1 MTDQHPGEWLP
12 YDADL
17 VASIAAA
24 MDLRDPNAK
33 ALDEIVQ
40 AITSG
45 DGREVIADLAT
56 GVGKTYLAAG
66 LVEYLAR
73 SGKRDVLIVTPG
85 STIQR
90 KTIENFTPGSRKH
103 VPGAQV
109 EPVLITADN
118 FQRGDTGDALHDL
131 RRLKLFVFNVQ
142 QLIAPAQNASRRT
155 RREDET
161 IGGAL
166 YDHLRESDDLVV
178 IADEHHVYRER
189 AKAFNAAI
197 SDLSARAVIGLTAT
211 PDPADVAAKKVVS
224 RYTLAEAI
232 ADRLVKVPVIVYRQD
247 GRKDIDTQLAD
258 ACRLRELKEPSWAGY
273 ASAASA
279 PFVAPVLF
287 VVCQTIADAE
297 GAAAILTREDLLPG
311 ENQVLLITS
320 QSTDVALDLLARV
333 DAPDSPVRAIVSV
346 DKLKEGWDVRNI
358 GVIVALRA
366 LASQTLTE
374 QVIGRGLRL
383 PFGTRTDLGAIDH
396 LDLVAHESYREL
408 LSGKDALLERL
419 QSSATSTGSEEQIEL
434 DFSPLLAGDTP
445 PQGFTVTTV
454 PDASLDGVGPAELL
468 LAEEMGATERRAELD
483 RDAVAQTMP
492 LHPDAVPF
500 TFPREK
506 RMLTPVRFSLSSV
519 DLIAAEHQG
528 SVYRHDPAVK
538 LMRREIS
545 AERDL
550 HGEVTVTE
558 RAVDG
563 FEATQEYVPGER
575 VRRDLLERV
584 LRDGLVEP
592 DVVEQAQAG
601 VVVDAF
607 LRGAGITGEVE
618 VSWSRDRAIRAIDA
632 IGELIRT
639 AWKATERRPN
649 LQWDPVPLPGPRARP
664 AETLDRWAGFRRGA
678 WYHGWDRSIQGS
690 AQFDSGTGEFALAR
704 KLDDSESVRW
714 WLRLYTNGEAFIDW
728 GRGRYFPDFVV
739 LDTDGEYWVVEAKSD
754 DAARTDTEVAAKAS
768 AARAWADR
776 VNASRTFGT
785 WHYLLVTESQ
795 IATAPNWDALTAR
808 E

>member
-1 MTDQHPGEWLP
+1 MTDRQPGEWLP

-24 MDLRDPNAK
+24 MDLREPNAK
-33 ALDEIVQ
+33 ALDEIVR

-56 GVGKTYLAAG
+56 GVGKTYLAAA

-73 SGKRDVLIVTPG
+73 SGKRNVLIVTPG

-90 KTIENFTPGSRKH
+90 KTIENFTPGARKH

-118 FQRGDTGDALHDL
+118 FQRGDTGDALHDP
-131 RRLKLFVFNVQ
+131 RRLRLFVFNVQ
-142 QLIAPAQNASRRT
+142 QLIAPTQNASRRT

-166 YDHLRESDDLVV
+166 YEHLRASDDLVV

-197 SDLSARAVIGLTAT
+197 SDLGARAVVGLTAT
-211 PDPADVAAKKVVS
+211 PDPADVAAGKVVS

-258 ACRLRELKEPSWAGY
+258 ACRLRELKEPSWTGY
-273 ASAASA
+273 ATAASA
-279 PFVAPVLF
+279 SFVAPVLF

-297 GAAAILTREDLLPG
+297 EAAGILTREDLLPG

-383 PFGTRTDLGAIDH
+383 PFGTRTDIGAIDH

-419 QSSATSTGSEEQIEL
+419 QSGAPASTGAGEQVEL
-434 DFSPLLAGDTP
+434 DFSPLPSAGDTP
-445 PQGFTVTTV
+445 PPGFAVTTV
-454 PDASLDGVGPAELL
+454 PDSSLDGIGPAELL
-468 LAEEMGATERRAELD
+468 LAEEMGATERQAELD
-483 RDAVAQTMP
+483 RSAVAQTMP

-506 RMLTPVRFSLSSV
+506 RVSTPVRFSLSSV
-519 DLIAAEHQG
+519 DLVAAEQQG
-528 SVYRHDPAVK
+528 SVYRHDPA
-538 LMRREIS
+538 RE
-545 AERDL
+545 ADEARDL
-550 HGEVTVTE
+550 G
-558 RAVDG
+558 RA
-563 FEATQEYVPGER
+563 
-575 VRRDLLERV
+575 
-584 LRDGLVEP
+584 
-592 DVVEQAQAG
+592 
-601 VVVDAF
+601 
-607 LRGAGITGEVE
+607 
-618 VSWSRDRAIRAIDA
+618 
-632 IGELIRT
+632 
-639 AWKATERRPN
+639 
-649 LQWDPVPLPGPRARP
+649 
-664 AETLDRWAGFRRGA
+664 
-678 WYHGWDRSIQGS
+678 
-690 AQFDSGTGEFALAR
+690 
-704 KLDDSESVRW
+704 
-714 WLRLYTNGEAFIDW
+714 
-728 GRGRYFPDFVV
+728 
-739 LDTDGEYWVVEAKSD
+739 
-754 DAARTDTEVAAKAS
+754 
-768 AARAWADR
+768 
-776 VNASRTFGT
+776 
-785 WHYLLVTESQ
+785 
-795 IATAPNWDALTAR
+795 
-808 E
+808 